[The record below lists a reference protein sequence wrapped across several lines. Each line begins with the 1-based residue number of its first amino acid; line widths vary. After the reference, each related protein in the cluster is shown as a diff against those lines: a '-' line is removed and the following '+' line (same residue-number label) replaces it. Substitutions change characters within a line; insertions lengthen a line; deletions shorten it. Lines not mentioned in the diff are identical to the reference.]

1 MYLSDFVKYD
11 ENEENVFL
19 VFVER
24 ERGWRESF
32 IFEKMCICE
41 CSINIYNII
50 CMFF

>member
-24 ERGWRESF
+24 ERGEGESHLF
-32 IFEKMCICE
+32 FKKCAYV
-41 CSINIYNII
+41 SVVIYMI
-50 CMFF
+50 

>member
-24 ERGWRESF
+24 ERGERESHLF
-32 IFEKMCICE
+32 FKKCAYV
-41 CSINIYNII
+41 SVVIYMI
-50 CMFF
+50 

>member
-24 ERGWRESF
+24 EKEERERVIYF
-32 IFEKMCICE
+32 LKNVHMCV
-41 CSINIYNII
+41 
-50 CMFF
+50 